1 MGPPLPPF
9 PPCGSLMPTM
19 NRALLARGLGGT
31 ALLGCS
37 LWAFR
42 QWLLQRARATH
53 GMHTEAVKGFLG
65 PFNFVFDVVRG
76 LTGLALV
83 RIKRDQFLAEAQEIA
98 RMTDPQI
105 FGPQEDFVEAVGRF
119 VNAPDQS
126 RMSGSGIILLNY
138 FISRCLSVRRETI
151 EYIQRH
157 PDTIIAGRLDKP
169 IIISGLPR
177 TGSTMLYNLLAC
189 DPACRAPRFFE
200 ISHMASPVPPA
211 TSPQTREEDP
221 RIQKVEQHF
230 DKTERLYPR
239 MWTEAGK
246 SHRSHPNEIEEDLL
260 VMFHSFVMQLHVS
273 LGAHSPYRSWYDQE
287 DKEYAYIYHRL
298 YFQMLQSAW
307 TPALSHWVLKAPVHS
322 TYLDDLMKQYPDA
335 RVILTHRDPHAVV
348 PSWARLLESYVNWYY
363 MPQAC
368 DRHEY
373 GRYIFESLVLCAQRV
388 MEWRERTDP
397 QVYFDVV
404 YRDMVKDPIAMVECI
419 YAHFDLPMSEAFRD
433 NMRAWIRDNRQGKW
447 GRREYALE
455 DYGLKPEEV
464 DRSFADYVRTFLP
477 STSSSS
483 SSA

>member
-260 VMFHSFVMQLHVS
+260 VMFHSMLMQLHVPM
-273 LGAHSPYRSWYDQE
+273 LDGKFRAWYE
-287 DKEYAYIYHRL
+287 DPDNKEFAYIYHRL
-298 YFQMLQSAW
+298 FFQMLNQAW
-307 TPALSHWVLKAPVHS
+307 TPESHWVLKAPVHS
-322 TYLDDLMKQYPDA
+322 TYLDELHKQYPDA
-335 RVILTHRDPHAVV
+335 RIMA
-348 PSWARLLESYVNWYY
+348 WEKK
-363 MPQAC
+363 
-368 DRHEY
+368 
-373 GRYIFESLVLCAQRV
+373 
-388 MEWRERTDP
+388 TDP
-397 QVYFDVV
+397 SVYFDVV
-404 YRDMVKDPIAMVECI
+404 YSQMVKDPIKMVENI
-419 YAHFDLPMSEAFRD
+419 YEHFGLEVTEEFRE
-433 NMRAWIRDNRQGKW
+433 NMRVWIK
-447 GRREYALE
+447 E
-455 DYGLKPEEV
+455 
-464 DRSFADYVRTFLP
+464 
-477 STSSSS
+477 
-483 SSA
+483 